1 MASGV
6 RLAIS
11 DWFAAWPDRIFVY
24 RRKRRAKRAQRRLD
38 LDYATSVLL
47 GLCYKIEVETGV
59 YMAEGRDLRNLVNV
73 FVSVKAQVEE
83 LRKGLQ

>member
-1 MASGV
+1 MSRMSMAIG
-6 RLAIS
+6 
-11 DWFAAWPDRIFVY
+11 DWFAAWPDRIFVF
-24 RRKRRAKRAQRRLD
+24 RRKRHDRKRQRRMD

-47 GLCYKIEVETGV
+47 GLCYKIEVESGV

-73 FVSVKAQVEE
+73 FASVKTQVEE